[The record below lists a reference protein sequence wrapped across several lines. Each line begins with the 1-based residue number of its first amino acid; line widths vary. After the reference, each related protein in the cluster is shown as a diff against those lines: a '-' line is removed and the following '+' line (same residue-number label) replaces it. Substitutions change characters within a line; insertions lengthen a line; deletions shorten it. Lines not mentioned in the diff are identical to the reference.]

1 MPQVPEP
8 LGPSGK
14 DHAEGTAQARRPQP
28 LLHAC
33 LSGPSTPRGRLEQVA
48 RNPYGPGCAAK
59 VRISPQPI
67 RSRASGTLPPMSS
80 ALDLQYWEEG
90 AMAMTM
96 ELTVEAEQRFEALA
110 AKTGR
115 EKADLIEA
123 AVAEGIVWIEDGHMA
138 KAEEQRV
145 ERGES
150 RMYSSEEVWEQLALA
165 R

>member
-1 MPQVPEP
+1 
-8 LGPSGK
+8 
-14 DHAEGTAQARRPQP
+14 
-28 LLHAC
+28 
-33 LSGPSTPRGRLEQVA
+33 
-48 RNPYGPGCAAK
+48 
-59 VRISPQPI
+59 
-67 RSRASGTLPPMSS
+67 
-80 ALDLQYWEEG
+80 
-90 AMAMTM
+90 MAMTM

-115 EKADLIEA
+115 EKSDLIEA